1 MGRISKG
8 AMMRAQKQS
17 VPRYTDVDLENARL
31 QGKNEAIKE
40 IKERYGKMWA
50 QECQND
56 VIMDSLQLL
65 VAASCDVLVSEFGW
79 APVTKKNSKLAKFAD
94 SVVNKINDACG
105 DNLQEYA
112 KHVYDV
118 TNVGFVESED

>member
-1 MGRISKG
+1 
-8 AMMRAQKQS
+8 MRAQKQS

-40 IKERYGKMWA
+40 IRERYGKMWA

-79 APVTKKNSKLAKFAD
+79 APVTKKTSKLAKFAD
-94 SVVNKINDACG
+94 AVVNKINNACG
-105 DNLQEYA
+105 DNLQEYV
-112 KHVYDV
+112 KYVYDV